1 MQSKDK
7 IIVDAVITWVDG
19 NDPMHK
25 AKMEKFIENKK
36 TINSKNVRTRF
47 DQVNEI
53 EFAVKSILKY
63 AKFVR
68 NIFIVTDNQT
78 PDFLKDKEKAAIEYP
93 NVFIVDHKTI
103 FEGYHQYL
111 PTFNC
116 LPIESLLYKIPNI
129 SEYFLYLNDDSFIL
143 RKLEVSDFFID
154 KKPVIRGFWTSFY
167 ENIWY
172 KKAQKTLY
180 KILGKKSKEK
190 IYGYKKGQQNIAK
203 ILGFKKY
210 VRLDHTIAPLR
221 KSTFENFYD
230 EFPEL
235 LDINIKH
242 RFRHYEQYTNQSLA
256 NHLEI
261 KKNNFVL
268 KKDYQ
273 LVYFQN
279 YKKPLWWIKYKLK
292 KAENDKNKLFLCM
305 QSLDQ
310 CPEKKLSYIKNWLHQ
325 KYD

>member
-1 MQSKDK
+1 MIIDAVFTWVNGNDEKHKDKLRKFVSKEVLNSKDL
-7 IIVDAVITWVDG
+7 
-19 NDPMHK
+19 
-25 AKMEKFIENKK
+25 
-36 TINSKNVRTRF
+36 RTKL
-47 DQVNEI
+47 DQDNEI

-78 PDFLKDKEKAAIEYP
+78 PDFLKDIEKAKKEYP
-93 NVFIVDHKTI
+93 TVFIVDHKTI

-116 LPIESLLYKIPNI
+116 LPIESLLYKIPNLA
-129 SEYFLYLNDDSFIL
+129 EHFLYLNDDFFLL
-143 RKLEVSDFFID
+143 RETNVSDFFMNN
-154 KKPVIRGFWTSFY
+154 KPVIRGFWTNFY
-167 ENIWY
+167 EDIWY
-172 KKAQKTLY
+172 KKVQKIVY
-180 KILGKKSKEK
+180 KFFDKESKEN
-190 IYGYKKGQQNIAK
+190 IYGFKKGQQNIAK

-221 KSTFENFYD
+221 KSTYNNYYIKN
-230 EFPEL
+230 PEIL
-235 LDINIKH
+235 GLNIKH
-242 RFRHYEQYTNQSLA
+242 RFRHPEQYTNQALA

-261 KKNNFVL
+261 KKDNFVL
-268 KKDYQ
+268 KNDYQ

-279 YKKPLWWIKYKLK
+279 YKKPFWWLKSKLK
-292 KAENDKNKLFLCM
+292 RAEKDKNKLFLCM

-310 CPEKKLSYIKNWLHQ
+310 CPKEKLVYIKNWLHN

>member
-1 MQSKDK
+1 VIIDAVFTWVNGNDEKHKDKLRKFVSKEVLNSKDL
-7 IIVDAVITWVDG
+7 
-19 NDPMHK
+19 
-25 AKMEKFIENKK
+25 
-36 TINSKNVRTRF
+36 RTKL
-47 DQVNEI
+47 DQDNEI

-78 PDFLKDKEKAAIEYP
+78 PDFLKDIEKAKKEYP
-93 NVFIVDHKTI
+93 TVFIVDHKTI

-116 LPIESLLYKIPNI
+116 LPIESLLYKIPNLA
-129 SEYFLYLNDDSFIL
+129 EHFLYLNDDFFLL
-143 RKLEVSDFFID
+143 RETNVSDFFMNN
-154 KKPVIRGFWTSFY
+154 KPVIRGFWTNFY
-167 ENIWY
+167 EDIWY
-172 KKAQKTLY
+172 KKVQKIVY
-180 KILGKKSKEK
+180 KFFDKESKEN
-190 IYGYKKGQQNIAK
+190 IYGFKKGQQNIAK

-221 KSTFENFYD
+221 KSTYNNYYIKN
-230 EFPEL
+230 PEIL
-235 LDINIKH
+235 GLNIKH
-242 RFRHYEQYTNQSLA
+242 RFRHPEQYTNQALA

-261 KKNNFVL
+261 KKDNFVL
-268 KKDYQ
+268 KNDYQ

-279 YKKPLWWIKYKLK
+279 YKKPFWWLKSKLK
-292 KAENDKNKLFLCM
+292 RAEKDKNKLFLCM

-310 CPEKKLSYIKNWLHQ
+310 CPKEKLVYIKNWLHN